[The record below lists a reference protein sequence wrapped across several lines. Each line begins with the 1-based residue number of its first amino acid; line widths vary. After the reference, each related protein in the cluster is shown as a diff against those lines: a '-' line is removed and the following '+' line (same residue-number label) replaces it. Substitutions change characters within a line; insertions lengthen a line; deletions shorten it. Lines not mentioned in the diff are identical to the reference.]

1 MNEHVRSRLLAN
13 FPTISFRKKRFTV
26 AIHAQFDLESA
37 GDVEQLRSRID
48 ETMARLA
55 DRGEAKIV
63 YTLNDL

>member
-1 MNEHVRSRLLAN
+1 MNKRVSNEVLAS
-13 FPTISFRKKRFTV
+13 FPTVSFRKKRLTV
-26 AIHAQFDLESA
+26 AIHAQFDLESP

-48 ETMARLA
+48 ETMALLG